1 MAALLSPS
9 VAHRRFVALT
19 GVPVAMPSFYRWL
32 QRGLIESQKVGARV
46 FIHAEQV
53 DKLVSR
59 VKAGEDV
66 FSS

>member
-1 MAALLSPS
+1 
-9 VAHRRFVALT
+9 
-19 GVPVAMPSFYRWL
+19 MPSFYRWL